1 MFKFSVLMP
10 YLPLL
15 ESAVWVTLKFTFF
28 STFLGFIGGFILA
41 LITIS
46 RNRVF
51 APLARFYI
59 SVFRGTPLLVQL
71 MLIYFATPQLTG
83 YNITALQA
91 GVLSFGLN
99 SAAYISE
106 ALRGGILSVDK
117 GQWEAALSLGVPKHR
132 FIRDVILPQ
141 AIKNTFPALINES
154 IALLKDSSL
163 VSVIGVADTLR
174 WADLIQ
180 AKTFRAFEAFIV
192 AAAVYYVLV
201 MILTFI
207 GAYFEKKVRISD

>member
-1 MFKFSVLMP
+1 MFKFSVLEP
-10 YLPLL
+10 YMPLL
-15 ESAVWVTLKFTFF
+15 VSAVWITLKFTFF

-46 RNRVF
+46 NNKILT
-51 APLARFYI
+51 PLARFYI

-83 YNITALQA
+83 YTISALEA

-106 ALRGGILSVDK
+106 ALRGGILAVDR
-117 GQWEAALSLGVPKHR
+117 GQWEAAMSLGVPKYR
-132 FIRDVILPQ
+132 LILDIILPQ
-141 AIKNTFPALINES
+141 AIKNSLPALVNES

-192 AAAVYYVLV
+192 AAIVYYVLV
-201 MILTFI
+201 MLLTFI
-207 GAYFEKKVRISD
+207 GDHLEKKVRISD